1 MGEKIIQDFV
11 KSIFEYNPR
20 IKSNSHLRDDFKL
33 LAAYYSSKKAGNNI
47 VIGNTTVSVKDIVST
62 ARLIYNEVEDR
73 KSGGTMEHEWNPDSM
88 KPAARELF
96 DNLSEPESQVLA
108 SHITEDIIIIK
119 NAIYLSSPSSTE
131 VILNL
136 EDNSLSKIVKS
147 KLYKMFPDEIAQK
160 LNILNSNIS
169 PQNITPLFDLVL
181 KRRVDSPKQT
191 GVKLM
196 AALTPANTKKI
207 FYSMPDLMEV
217 CFI

>member
-47 VIGNTTVSVKDIVST
+47 VIGNSTVSVRNIIST
-62 ARLIYNEVEDR
+62 AKLIYNEVEDR
-73 KSGGTMEHEWNPDSM
+73 ISGGTMEHEWNPDSM

-96 DNLSEPESQVLA
+96 DNLREPESQILA
-108 SHITEDIIIIK
+108 SHITEDIVIIK
-119 NAIYLSSPSSTE
+119 NAIGLDSPSSTE
-131 VILNL
+131 IILNL
-136 EDNSLSKIVKS
+136 EDGSLSNIIKS

-160 LNILNSNIS
+160 LNILNSIS
-169 PQNITPLFDLVL
+169 SKQNTPLFDLVL
-181 KRRVDSPKQT
+181 KRRLDSPEQK